1 MTLKLS
7 RKKWLSLALIVGAIC
22 FGTTYYFYEN
32 YYYPST
38 DDAYVNANIPYIAA
52 QINGQVATVDV
63 LDHQAVTKGTVLFT
77 IDPTPFQDAVDQA
90 QAQYL
95 VAQQQYKADQEA
107 VKVAEANLASAQA
120 NLILNQKNSQ
130 RMQELVKEGY
140 ASAQDGDQSTAN
152 LRAAQASLDGDIASL
167 AEAQENLLTQASQI
181 KVALANLNTAKLNLS
196 YTVVTAPVDGIVSD
210 LSLRPGMVVTAGNNL
225 FAMVNSVSEYWVDA
239 NYKETQLERIKPG
252 QPATIQLDLYPG
264 MTFKGVVQ
272 SISAADGTTFSLLP
286 AENATG
292 NWVKITQRF
301 IVKVIIPPSPQQD
314 QYPLRV
320 GASATVTVN
329 TR

>member
-1 MTLKLS
+1 MSFKINRQKLFI
-7 RKKWLSLALIVGAIC
+7 LSGVIAAIAL
-22 FGTTYYFYEN
+22 GTAYYFYEN

-38 DDAYVNANIPYIAA
+38 DDAYVSANIPYIAS

-63 LDHQAVTKGTVLFT
+63 LDHQAVKKGTVLFT
-77 IDPTPFQDAVDQA
+77 IDPTPFQDSLDQA
-90 QAQYL
+90 QGQYL

-107 VKVAEANLASAQA
+107 IKVAEANLASAQA
-120 NLILNQKNSQ
+120 NLVLNQKNTQ
-130 RMQELVKEGY
+130 RMLQLVKAGY
-140 ASAQDGDQSTAN
+140 ASAQDGDQSIAN
-152 LRAAQASLDGDIASL
+152 LKSAQASLDGDIASL
-167 AEAQENLLTQASQI
+167 SEAKENLLTQASQI
-181 KVALANLNTAKLNLS
+181 KVAEANLNTAKLNLS

-210 LSLRPGMVVTAGNNL
+210 LTLRPGMVVTAGNNL
-225 FAMVNSVSEYWVDA
+225 FAMVNSVSEYWVNA

-264 MTFKGVVQ
+264 IVFKGIVE

-301 IVKVIIPPSPQQD
+301 IVKIIIPHSALQEQH
-314 QYPLRV
+314 PLRV
-320 GASATVTVN
+320 GASAEVSVDTQ
-329 TR
+329 